1 MPFFHSICFF
11 FVFRSN
17 LIPSIFHQRI
27 FLENLNIW
35 YTVVVILPI
44 YHSLSLWSRQ
54 YDEYCNAYHDY
65 HVHREWWVCEVICLA
80 ARWRVGGAGRNKAEW
95 TWLAPGD
102 HSHDDNDYHDG
113 CDDDCD
119 HISTRW
125 RRDCTENAKMM
136 VLNSSVVDEDLVL
149 VIVIFTIIIIIVVI
163 IIVLNSSVVTW
174 NLSLL
179 I

>member
-1 MPFFHSICFF
+1 MHC
-11 FVFRSN
+11 
-17 LIPSIFHQRI
+17 
-27 FLENLNIW
+27 
-35 YTVVVILPI
+35 I
-44 YHSLSLWSRQ
+44 YKIM
-54 YDEYCNAYHDY
+54 N
-65 HVHREWWVCEVICLA
+65 
-80 ARWRVGGAGRNKAEW
+80 
-95 TWLAPGD
+95 
-102 HSHDDNDYHDG
+102 G

-163 IIVLNSSVVTW
+163 IIVLSSVVTW